1 MMKKSLFLLVLGA
14 IVSALPVKAQNNF
27 LDDGDP
33 IRVIA
38 IFAHPDDGDV
48 KMGGTAA
55 LLAKKGYAVKYV
67 SLTNG
72 DAGHYNQGGGA
83 LAKRRR
89 AEAKEA
95 GKRLG
100 IDEYK
105 VLENHDGELMPKLHI
120 RKQVIR
126 EIREWDADIVI
137 GLRPNDYHPDH
148 RNAGKLVQDAAYMV
162 VVPNVVSDT
171 PPLRKNPIF
180 LYMQDRFDKP
190 NPFSHDIVVGIDDAI
205 ETKIDA
211 IDAHES
217 QVYEW
222 LPWVAGN
229 LDEVPEGESARKEW
243 LKKRWTDSD
252 LSQAQKEGLKKWYG
266 EDRGSDFTYAESF
279 EICEYGYQ
287 PSDEEI
293 RMIFPMF
300 QK

>member
-1 MMKKSLFLLVLGA
+1 MD
-14 IVSALPVKAQNNF
+14 AQERGQG
-27 LDDGDP
+27 DDP

-55 LLAKKGYAVKYV
+55 LLAEQGYAVKFL

-72 DAGHYNQGGGA
+72 DAGHYDQGGGT

-95 GKRLG
+95 ARRLG
-100 IDEYK
+100 IDEYR
-105 VLENHDGELMPKLHI
+105 VLDNHDGELMPKLHI

-126 EIREWDADIVI
+126 EIREWEADIVI

-162 VVPNVVSDT
+162 VVPNIAPDT
-171 PPLRKNPIF
+171 PPLKKNPIF
-180 LYMQDRFDKP
+180 LYMSDRFQKP
-190 NPFSHDIVVGIDDAI
+190 NPFSHDIVVGIDEVID
-205 ETKIDA
+205 TKINA

-222 LPWVAGN
+222 LPWVSGN
-229 LDEVPEGESARKEW
+229 LDDVPESESKRKQW
-243 LKKRWTDSD
+243 LKKRWTNQEVSEEQ
-252 LSQAQKEGLKKWYG
+252 QAALNKWYG
-266 EDRGSDFTYAESF
+266 DEKAASFSHVESF

-287 PSDEEI
+287 PSEEEI
-293 RMIFPMF
+293 RALFPMF
-300 QK
+300 ASP

>member
-1 MMKKSLFLLVLGA
+1 MLKKLLLFSLGMLMLVPMCVAQDSSGKD
-14 IVSALPVKAQNNF
+14 PV
-27 LDDGDP
+27 
-33 IRVIA
+33 RVIA

-55 LLAKKGYAVKYV
+55 LLAEHGYAVKFV

-72 DAGHYNQGGGA
+72 DAGHHEEGGGA

-95 GKRLG
+95 GRRLG

-105 VLENHDGELMPKLHI
+105 VLDNHDGELMPELHI
-120 RKQVIR
+120 RNQVIR
-126 EIREWDADIVI
+126 EIREWNADVVL

-148 RNAGKLVQDAAYMV
+148 RYAGVLVQDAAYMV
-162 VVPNVVSDT
+162 VVPNIAPDT
-171 PPLRKNPIF
+171 PPLRKNPVF
-180 LYMQDRFDKP
+180 LYMRDGFEKP

-205 ETKIDA
+205 DKKIHA

-229 LDEVPEGESARKEW
+229 LDEVPEDESEREEW
-243 LKKRWTDSD
+243 LRKRWADGDVSEE
-252 LSQAQKEGLKKWYG
+252 QKEGLTKWYG
-266 EDRGSDFTYAESF
+266 SEQAGSFNHAESF
-279 EICEYGYQ
+279 EVCKYGHQ

-293 RMIFPMF
+293 RELFPML
-300 QK
+300 QEGN